1 MSLICQLDLPELA
14 LSAELEEIYETHV
27 SGATRPSHA
36 ECTQLLKS
44 TISHCSKVFFII
56 DAFDEYPEDCRA
68 QLLTELQYLKPS
80 VNLLI
85 TSRILPIIER
95 QLSQAVRLDFQ
106 ASREDILHYLRD
118 RIASSERLK
127 IHTRK
132 DPSLYD
138 LISTTIASRAE
149 GM

>member
-1 MSLICQLDLPELA
+1 MSLICQLDFPEPSFSPELQ
-14 LSAELEEIYETHV
+14 ELYETHV

-36 ECTQLLKS
+36 ECRQLLKS
-44 TISHCSKVFFII
+44 TMSRCSKIILII
-56 DAFDEYPEDCRA
+56 DAFDEYPEDCRG
-68 QLLTELQYLKPS
+68 QLLTELQCLKPR

-85 TSRILPIIER
+85 TSRILPTIER
-95 QLSQAVRLDFQ
+95 QLSQAVRLSFQ
-106 ASREDILHYLRD
+106 ASSEDILQYLRD

-132 DPSLYD
+132 DPNLCD
-138 LISTTIASRAE
+138 LISTTIAARAE